1 MTQTANETELLYST
15 LASDPDLNE
24 IVEMFVNEMPERV
37 DKLLGELERNN
48 LEGLQRV
55 AHQLRG
61 AAGSYGFHQLTPY
74 ASRVEDAVDQDEP
87 EDRIREAVDEL
98 AEMCQ
103 RVRAGVPQ

>member
-1 MTQTANETELLYST
+1 MSQTAKETELLYST

-24 IVEMFVNEMPERV
+24 IVAMFVDEMPERV
-37 DKLLGELERNN
+37 DKLIEELKRNN

-74 ASRVEDAVDQDEP
+74 ASRVEDAAEKGEP

-103 RVRAGVPQ
+103 RVRAGLPQ